1 MAESIDQNTLSSLLQ
16 QLLVNQQA
24 SSTATTTVS
33 TVSIKLPEFWIKSP
47 EVWFARVEAQF
58 NTRNVSTDQTKY
70 DYVVS
75 TLDINTAK
83 EMQAGV
89 RPSTLEKL
97 DPYDQP
103 LDAPL
108 NPSDQSLDATDD
120 ALDDAPEYQHL
131 PASRSWDS
139 NEIDAL
145 RLDWSRPP
153 RCNLVC
159 MHHFCP
165 TWLERTSRTRWRRSG
180 SRGRAP
186 TRRRL

>member
-1 MAESIDQNTLSSLLQ
+1 VDTLHLGDYWLVQEGVARRRRRPPPRLGVEQEQERGFWEERLPRELSMGDPGSR
-16 QLLVNQQA
+16 QL
-24 SSTATTTVS
+24 T
-33 TVSIKLPEFWIKSP
+33 PHPSP
-47 EVWFARVEAQF
+47 PA
-58 NTRNVSTDQTKY
+58 
-70 DYVVS
+70 
-75 TLDINTAK
+75 L
-83 EMQAGV
+83 
-89 RPSTLEKL
+89 KL

-120 ALDDAPEYQHL
+120 ALNDAPEYQHL

-159 MHHFCP
+159 IHHFCP
-165 TWLERTSRTRWRRSG
+165 TWPERTSRTRWRRSG
-180 SRGRAP
+180 WGGIKQGP
-186 TRRRL
+186 M